1 MKKFKII
8 TTCTSIVLML
18 ALLAFG
24 VYASTNVV
32 TLSVSGTVSFSVTN
46 VFVKVAAGLGA
57 SVPASPTYYYS
68 QPASGQASINDLTS
82 FGNDNFVDEDK
93 KNTISYYLY
102 IENMHSMAIYLMFS
116 YEWQG
121 SSKYN
126 AQDTTKD
133 GAVSVTTAGS
143 STVNNNNLTFKAQT
157 KTPTVVSGVRT
168 DKISSSTDCLV
179 FKANEAKTLIVTLRM
194 SDEAMLY
201 KLTNGN
207 FNLKVRADLNPIK

>member
-1 MKKFKII
+1 
-8 TTCTSIVLML
+8 
-18 ALLAFG
+18 
-24 VYASTNVV
+24 
-32 TLSVSGTVSFSVTN
+32 
-46 VFVKVAAGLGA
+46 
-57 SVPASPTYYYS
+57 
-68 QPASGQASINDLTS
+68 
-82 FGNDNFVDEDK
+82 
-93 KNTISYYLY
+93 
-102 IENMHSMAIYLMFS
+102 MHSMAIYLMFS

-143 STVNNNNLTFKAQT
+143 STVSNNNLTFKAQT

-179 FKANEAKTLIVTLRM
+179 FNANEAKTLIVTLTM